1 LKLPSN
7 VFGDEGSLQSACAD
21 DIIAIADYLTERNR
35 VAARAVE
42 GAIRRAIELL
52 SEFPGSGRVLTQR
65 SDVRIMPVVRY
76 PYLIFF
82 SATSDEVLILHVRHG
97 SRAPV
102 KPQEL

>member
-1 LKLPSN
+1 MK
-7 VFGDEGSLQSACAD
+7 VRYSLRATT

-42 GAIRRAIELL
+42 GGIRRAVELL

-65 SDVRIMPVVRY
+65 SNVRIMPVIHY
-76 PYLIFF
+76 PYLIFYT
-82 SATSDEVLILHVRHG
+82 ATSDEVLILHVRHG
-97 SRAPV
+97 ARTPV